1 MSAPRILLVSNGFGE
16 SAILQCIA
24 RAIARKDP
32 QAVLA
37 HMPLVGRIPA
47 GSWPEPVGP
56 QAEMPSGGLVTYWNF
71 KNIVRD
77 LRAGLAA
84 TTLRQFSFLSHQRR
98 SYDAVVAVGD
108 VYCLAVCLLFVRLPA
123 IFVATAKSEYV
134 APHSALECAVA
145 RRARLTFARDEATA
159 RALVRRGVRAVY
171 AGNAMMDD
179 VAQTEISLP
188 VDPQAIRF
196 GILPGS
202 RSDAPANARAAGRRL
217 QAIAA
222 VSGRRVQAFVALA
235 PAADPLH
242 IMSAI
247 ASAGIVPKLTGES
260 NGVIARGEAGSVDLL
275 VVRGAFG
282 DVLRAADAV
291 LGQAGTGNEQAAG
304 LGKPVIAV
312 AERPESL
319 ERVGW
324 YRMRQQRLLGDALLV
339 LPGDDDEAFAS
350 AVVRLIDDPLRIE
363 KMAQAGRTRMGGTG
377 AASAVADAALAI
389 AGAAK

>member
-1 MSAPRILLVSNGFGE
+1 
-16 SAILQCIA
+16 
-24 RAIARKDP
+24 
-32 QAVLA
+32 
-37 HMPLVGRIPA
+37 
-47 GSWPEPVGP
+47 
-56 QAEMPSGGLVTYWNF
+56 
-71 KNIVRD
+71 
-77 LRAGLAA
+77 
-84 TTLRQFSFLSHQRR
+84 
-98 SYDAVVAVGD
+98 
-108 VYCLAVCLLFVRLPA
+108 
-123 IFVATAKSEYV
+123 
-134 APHSALECAVA
+134 
-145 RRARLTFARDEATA
+145 
-159 RALVRRGVRAVY
+159 
-171 AGNAMMDD
+171 
-179 VAQTEISLP
+179 
-188 VDPQAIRF
+188 
-196 GILPGS
+196 
-202 RSDAPANARAAGRRL
+202 
-217 QAIAA
+217 
-222 VSGRRVQAFVALA
+222 VQAFVALA

-260 NGVIARGEAGSVDLL
+260 NGVVARGEAGSVDLL

-304 LGKPVIAV
+304 LGKPVIAA

-350 AVVRLIDDPLRIE
+350 AVVRLIDDPVRIE